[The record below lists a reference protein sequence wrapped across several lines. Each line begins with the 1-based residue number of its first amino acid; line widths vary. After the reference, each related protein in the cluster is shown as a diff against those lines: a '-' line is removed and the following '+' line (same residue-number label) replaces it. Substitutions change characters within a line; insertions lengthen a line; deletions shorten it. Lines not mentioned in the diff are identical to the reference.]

1 MPPPPCFCSVGSVS
15 LQAVRLRVAR
25 RELRVRLDHRS
36 RNHWG
41 DCTVLTSVGVG
52 VDKGI
57 SGATAAGAMLLAF
70 GCAPPT
76 PLPAR
81 AASAKAS
88 QCVDAPSA
96 EDEATA
102 LDAMTVL
109 SARATR
115 YQDPCRGTCQ
125 IRSVQLVVRPPQGI
139 NLSRFDRIL
148 RCHNLRVLD
157 GEVDASRIPN
167 DPFGLR
173 DSWLEIEVKPE
184 DGNFRVTLSGDH
196 IADTLQIL
204 RRAKAYAAAHAP
216 ASR

>member
-1 MPPPPCFCSVGSVS
+1 
-15 LQAVRLRVAR
+15 
-25 RELRVRLDHRS
+25 
-36 RNHWG
+36 
-41 DCTVLTSVGVG
+41 
-52 VDKGI
+52 
-57 SGATAAGAMLLAF
+57 
-70 GCAPPT
+70 
-76 PLPAR
+76 
-81 AASAKAS
+81 
-88 QCVDAPSA
+88 VDAPSA
-96 EDEATA
+96 EDEARA